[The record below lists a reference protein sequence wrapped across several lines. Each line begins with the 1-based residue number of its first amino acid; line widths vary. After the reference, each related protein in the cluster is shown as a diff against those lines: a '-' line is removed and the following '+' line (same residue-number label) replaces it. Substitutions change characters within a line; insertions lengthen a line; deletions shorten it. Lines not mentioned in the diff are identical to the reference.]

1 MNILELAQKS
11 GMTVVL
17 DAKIGRQEYHT
28 VYSSVGALERFA
40 ELVAASLQEQTL
52 AHD

>member
-1 MNILELAQKS
+1 MDILDIARQA

-28 VYSSVGALERFA
+28 VYSSVKALEAFA
-40 ELVAASLQEQTL
+40 GLVAAELERELVEQ
-52 AHD
+52 D

>member
-1 MNILELAQKS
+1 MDILGMARNA

-28 VYSSVGALERFA
+28 VHGSVTALELFA
-40 ELVAASLQEQTL
+40 ELVAASSQCEAVEQ
-52 AHD
+52 D

>member
-1 MNILELAQKS
+1 MDILDMARKA

-28 VYSSVGALERFA
+28 VHGSVTALELFA
-40 ELVAASLQEQTL
+40 ELVAASTQCELLER
-52 AHD
+52 D